1 MPRNGCVVVAHILNC
16 HHDKSKLVDCTNM
29 LKVNQHMLL
38 VMAQILLLRLFS
50 RLLASLETNEDLF
63 GISDHHGILSRLT

>member
-1 MPRNGCVVVAHILNC
+1 
-16 HHDKSKLVDCTNM
+16 M